1 MNTHVRK
8 TILIA
13 LIAFLGLAT
22 AVIQVAMLNWAR

>member
-13 LIAFLGLAT
+13 LIAFLGLVT
-22 AVIQVAMLNWAR
+22 VVIQVAMLNLAR